1 MLAVLS
7 SILDPDMSDQ
17 TKWVIAGMG
26 MTIDMVW
33 YVLVALVLSN
43 SVMLTKIESN
53 QRSLKVTTGV
63 LMIGLAVWTGYK
75 LSGL

>member
-1 MLAVLS
+1 
-7 SILDPDMSDQ
+7 
-17 TKWVIAGMG
+17 
-26 MTIDMVW
+26 MTIDTIW

-43 SVMLTKIESN
+43 STMLTKIEDN
-53 QRSLKVTTGV
+53 QRNLNVTTGV

>member
-1 MLAVLS
+1 
-7 SILDPDMSDQ
+7 
-17 TKWVIAGMG
+17 VIAGMG
-26 MTIDMVW
+26 MTIDTIW

-43 SVMLTKIESN
+43 SKILTKIEDN
-53 QRSLKVTTGV
+53 QRNLNVVTGV